1 MAPRVLLATALIA
14 LNIALAAHTARTS
27 AQPAAPPPA
36 ATLSV
41 ERPPLHIIRVQTK
54 SPADAS
60 VLAGG
65 YDLLEMRDGDALF
78 VQGTDAT
85 LARLHADGYAAS
97 IHQTLDPG
105 ALKAAFAYYGGYKT
119 VAEHYAHLDAVAAAH
134 PDLAQVVDYGDS
146 WRKVNGVPN
155 GHDLKAVCITKRRAG
170 DCALSPETDKP
181 RFLFIAS
188 IHSRELS
195 PAEIAYRYID
205 YLADGYGS
213 NADVTWLLDSQ
224 ETWIIPLANPDGRFV
239 VQQGGNDPY
248 LHRKNANTVDAPCS
262 TAPSSAD
269 YGGLHP
275 GIDLNRNSTWK
286 WSPPVSAS
294 NSRCSA
300 VYRGPSVASEPE
312 VQALETLVAHLF
324 RDQRAQD
331 NPELDVFADTVAAPV
346 TTTGV
351 FLTMHSFADQ
361 VILPWNHTTAVTAPN
376 DAGLRMLAFRASHYN
391 GYRTGQ
397 SGEILYSTSGSNDD
411 YTYGQFGIPSYTF
424 EVGPGSGA
432 CAGFTPPYSCQ
443 ASFWSENLGAL
454 LYLTKAARA
463 PYITSFGPTPVSVSA
478 SGTTSGTLLRVTFN
492 DNALGTNGVGRPAAQ
507 AVVSAELY
515 LDTPP
520 WAGGIALPMSPEDGA
535 GTSTTEAFSFLAQT
549 GACDASRHQVFM
561 RGIDADGNP
570 GVLASAF
577 VTPNAAVAPAICL
590 LELAPHVATTETVVS
605 ISTTVSTSLPITI
618 TAAQLQIDASDFIS
632 QVITMTAA
640 DGAAD
645 SALEVFTATIDTATL
660 ATGIHTV
667 TIRALVSS
675 GAYTPTRSAEFVVL
689 PVGFARV
696 WMPVVVR

>member
-1 MAPRVLLATALIA
+1 MTPRVLLATALIT
-14 LNIALAAHTARTS
+14 LNIGLAALAMPAATES
-27 AQPAAPPPA
+27 ATPQPAASP
-36 ATLSV
+36 TV
-41 ERPPLHIIRVQTK
+41 ERSALHIIRVQTQ

-85 LARLHADGYAAS
+85 LSQLRADGYVAS

-105 ALKAAFAYYGGYKT
+105 AMKSAFTYYGGYKT

-134 PDLAQVVDYGDS
+134 PDLVQVVDYGDS
-146 WRKVNGVPN
+146 WRKINGVPN
-155 GHDLKAVCITKRRAG
+155 GHDLKAVCITRRRDG
-170 DCALSPETDKP
+170 DCAFSPETDKP

-205 YLADGYGS
+205 YLADGYGT

-224 ETWIIPLANPDGRFV
+224 ETWIVPLANPDGRFV
-239 VQQGGNDPY
+239 VQSGGNDPY

-275 GIDLNRNSTWK
+275 GIDLNRNSTWQ

-294 NSRCSA
+294 DSRCSA

-312 VQALETLVAHLF
+312 IQALETLVAQLF

-331 NPELDVFADTVAAPV
+331 NPELDVFADTVAAPM

-361 VILPWNHTTAVTAPN
+361 VILPWNHTTAVNAPN
-376 DAGLRMLAFRASHYN
+376 DAGLRILAFRASHYN

-424 EVGPGSGA
+424 EVGPGSGS

-443 ASFWSENLGAL
+443 AGFWSENLGAL

-463 PYITSFGPTPVSVSA
+463 PYITSFGPTPVSVST
-478 SGTTSGTLLRVTFN
+478 SETTSGTLLRVTFN

-515 LDTPP
+515 LDAPP
-520 WAGGIALPMSPEDGA
+520 WAGGVALPMTPVDGA
-535 GTSTTEAFSFLAQT
+535 AASTTEAFSALVQT
-549 GACDASRHQVFM
+549 SVCDASRHQVFM
-561 RGIDADGNP
+561 RGIDANGNP

-590 LELAPHVATTETVVS
+590 FELRPHVATTETLVS

-618 TAAQLQIDASDFIS
+618 TAAELQMDASDFVS

-640 DGAAD
+640 DGASD
-645 SALEVFTATIDTATL
+645 SALEVFTATIDTSAL
-660 ATGIHTV
+660 ATGVHTV

-675 GAYTPTRSAEFVVL
+675 SAYTPTRTSEFVVL
-689 PVGFARV
+689 PIGFARV
-696 WMPVVVR
+696 WIPIVVR